1 MPERRLSDA
10 AAAIQLENL
19 HGPQGH
25 ATGPNALVSEI
36 FDSGAHRAA
45 TRTPATGSVASQ
57 AAHAESG
64 GLKTRMAWSA
74 ICVVCH
80 LLRAIRMVAR
90 SSSSKT
96 KSRWL
101 KYPGRRR
108 LVSAPT
114 QVAR

>member
-1 MPERRLSDA
+1 MPDRRLSDA
-10 AAAIQLENL
+10 ASAIQLVNL

-45 TRTPATGSVASQ
+45 TRSPATGSVASQ

-64 GLKTRMAWSA
+64 GLKTRMAWCA

-80 LLRAIRMVAR
+80 LLR
-90 SSSSKT
+90 
-96 KSRWL
+96 
-101 KYPGRRR
+101 GFR
-108 LVSAPT
+108 LVWRCAVSHT
-114 QVAR
+114 RWRVHTSCGG